1 VVGIDGGGRETEAEA
16 TGRFFAFLRCWIVI
30 RALKELGRAD
40 AFFTSD
46 SGWITVTSGWLLV
59 FRMTLMLPEEAT
71 DFNSLLRKSEA
82 AKKSGVRNPEFR
94 KSTSQS
100 DGVADVLT
108 QPNVIIVRLR
118 TTCPSSTDS
127 LSWISTT
134 SVMTGLPESLRSGI
148 KCRMTSGS
156 VSGSG
161 GGLLDGSDGAAD
173 ETDDATERPQ
183 KLTGISSGFTC
194 GCPVRNTGGGGLGG
208 GIFFVRILDVI
219 PEFDI
224 IPEVDVIPEFVII
237 PEFAIFSEVDANSEF
252 DIIPEVDVIPEFVI
266 IPEFNI
272 IPEFD
277 ANSEFDS
284 IPEFDANPE
293 FDSIPEFDAN
303 PEFDI
308 ISEVD
313 VNAEVDII
321 SEVDVNAEVNI
332 IPEVDEIAD

>member
-71 DFNSLLRKSEA
+71 DFSSLLRKSEA

-134 SVMTGLPESLRSGI
+134 SVMAGLPESLRSGI

-224 IPEVDVIPEFVII
+224 IPEVDVIPEF
-237 PEFAIFSEVDANSEF
+237 AIFSEVDANSEF

-272 IPEFD
+272 
-277 ANSEFDS
+277 

-321 SEVDVNAEVNI
+321 SEVDVNAEVKI